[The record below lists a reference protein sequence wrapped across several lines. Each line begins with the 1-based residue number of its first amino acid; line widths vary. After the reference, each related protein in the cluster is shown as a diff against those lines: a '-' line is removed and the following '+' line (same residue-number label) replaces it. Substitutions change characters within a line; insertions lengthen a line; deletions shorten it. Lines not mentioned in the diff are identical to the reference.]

1 MNEVLLEGIVITSL
15 KEIFDPKG
23 SVLHMIRVD
32 DPEYN
37 GFGECYF
44 SEVNPG
50 CIKAW
55 KIHKEQTQNFTVPSG
70 KIRLVLYDPRED
82 SKTKGQVQEII
93 LGRPGNYQRVKI
105 PPRIWYGFACVSKDK
120 AFVANFTDMPHD
132 PAESERISEY
142 DPFIPF
148 TWDQ

>member
-50 CIKAW
+50 SIKAW
-55 KIHKEQTQNFTVPSG
+55 KIHKKQTQNFAVPSG
-70 KIRLVLYDPRED
+70 KIRLILFDPRED
-82 SKTKGQVQEII
+82 SKTKGKVQEII

-105 PPRIWYGFACVSKDK
+105 PPRIWYGFTCVSKEK

-132 PAESERISEY
+132 PAESERLPEY
-142 DPFIPF
+142 DPLIPF
-148 TWDQ
+148 TWGQ